1 MERGAAGEIVVT
13 GDHVLK
19 GYVGDPVAERQSKIR
34 DGETVWHRT
43 GDAGRL
49 DERGRIWLLGR
60 VKERHERDGRT
71 WWPLPAEV
79 RSLAVAG
86 VSHAAYV
93 TMSAPM
99 GQLRAVLCIEG
110 DPRDHDRLAL
120 EARAAVA
127 PWPVDDV
134 VVLRGIPRDP
144 RHASKTDLESLRAV
158 LKRRG

>member
-1 MERGAAGEIVVT
+1 MLETEFRCAG
-13 GDHVLK
+13 GVLR
-19 GYVGDPVAERQSKIR
+19 VRDFLPIR
-34 DGETVWHRT
+34 
-43 GDAGRL
+43 
-49 DERGRIWLLGR
+49 RGRGNESSRSTEAI
-60 VKERHERDGRT
+60 
-71 WWPLPAEV
+71 V
-79 RSLAVAG
+79 RS
-86 VSHAAYV
+86 
-93 TMSAPM
+93 
-99 GQLRAVLCIEG
+99 VLCIEG